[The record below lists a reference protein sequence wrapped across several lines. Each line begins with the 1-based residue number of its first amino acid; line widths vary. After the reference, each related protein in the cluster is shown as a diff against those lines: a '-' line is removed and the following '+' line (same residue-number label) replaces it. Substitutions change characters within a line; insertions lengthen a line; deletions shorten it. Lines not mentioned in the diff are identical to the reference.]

1 MISHEVR
8 DSIVQRAVAA
18 QTQQDVADAI
28 YGALLDANL
37 NPQTIPLSDLKS
49 VLVDA
54 LRAAPIKALP
64 GPIGV
69 AV

>member
-1 MISHEVR
+1 MISDEVR
-8 DSIVQRAVAA
+8 NTIVQRAEGA
-18 QTQQDVADAI
+18 QNQRQVADAI

-54 LRAAPIKALP
+54 LRAAPASALP
-64 GPIGV
+64 RPISV
-69 AV
+69 AL